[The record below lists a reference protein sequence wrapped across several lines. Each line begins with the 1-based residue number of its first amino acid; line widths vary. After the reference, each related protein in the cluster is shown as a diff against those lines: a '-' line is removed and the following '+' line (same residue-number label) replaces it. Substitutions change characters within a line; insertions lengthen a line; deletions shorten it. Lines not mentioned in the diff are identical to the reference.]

1 MNKFNLIGATLNNL
15 LIYDKLVKEGYECI
29 IYEKQN
35 KDDYFNNLKI
45 IKKNMLVS
53 SNDVNLLE
61 WLKSININYNDVFI
75 CYPINFNFAKEL
87 ELKELNYI
95 FNLYN
100 YYLINDHMINN
111 LLKDEICNFSFNSIN
126 YITRLC
132 NMFDKDYNIIT
143 IKDFIELLHTKLISN
158 YYMLNSYV
166 LYNKIFNYLN
176 IQIKWDTEITNLNK
190 FIQEKVIIDIKPERV
205 RNLDIDLNSVNI
217 KRTCFYNLWWEND
230 ILFPDELKTNFEYY
244 YLFNHLYFE
253 KDDNNDIENNIKLLN
268 NKLFF
273 LDKPNI
279 ELKYNEYLKENIINN
294 NVIVLKKHKL
304 IEDGI
309 MNSLFILYYYNIK
322 FKKIYKIYKN
332 DSLLDIIKLYLVIN
346 FCLKFIYKI

>member
-1 MNKFNLIGATLNNL
+1 
-15 LIYDKLVKEGYECI
+15 
-29 IYEKQN
+29 
-35 KDDYFNNLKI
+35 
-45 IKKNMLVS
+45 
-53 SNDVNLLE
+53 
-61 WLKSININYNDVFI
+61 
-75 CYPINFNFAKEL
+75 
-87 ELKELNYI
+87 
-95 FNLYN
+95 
-100 YYLINDHMINN
+100 
-111 LLKDEICNFSFNSIN
+111 
-126 YITRLC
+126 
-132 NMFDKDYNIIT
+132 MFDKDYNIIT